1 MAKRYDIGMS
11 DEQKKRLREF
21 GRTQRILFSP
31 EKRKRLEAEDR
42 KRAKAARARR
52 AKPQA
57 AKPQAAKPQTAKAA
71 VDAAPKKVV
80 SKAPKQTEAQL
91 AQRRAKFRELQ
102 KKYAK
107 EEFWD
112 NALTTGG
119 DVGKELAG
127 HAVSWIAGSLLMG
140 PVAGTAAKLTKLYSQ
155 TKGGAATI
163 KALGG
168 RKFVDRVAK
177 EAEKKAKAKIKKAA
191 TKTVKF
197 KFKPGGKRPGRPSRQ
212 TAKPDVKPSRDKAG
226 LTPRAA
232 RSAKPQEVA
241 KPKPKA
247 KKSKKA
253 SALPSEKTLAAVNKA
268 ERAAAKAAPAKRAYS
283 APKVKNMTGKRAKEI
298 LTKAGMAVPAKAA
311 DRVAQVKRIVRSP
324 AKEPVKG
331 MGPLQ
336 RGYLRKKA
344 KKPAQAKPAQT
355 KPAQPKGPSV
365 ADQKAAIAKMT
376 NVQLSNALKAAGFAV
391 TKIGTGAKGSKT
403 VSRAK
408 AISKLQGRVNKA
420 GRAEKAAK
428 SGKPARP
435 QRRNQKQK
443 DTKTKAETQ
452 KAEAPKAAKA
462 APAAE
467 KGVNLAAELGYRGK
481 AKQKALNTFF
491 RERKVSTLNDLVENK
506 ETLAR
511 ALGAVRGGT
520 GKVASGKGL
529 LKRINT
535 RISDVRGKGGAGSP
549 IPKAREATGRRAAQ
563 GRTKDRSAREIEDKV
578 AERAAREVRSGSG
591 PTLRGIASD
600 PIKGTK
606 ALFTKLAKGEISPA
620 QMKRQLKPI
629 LAKAKPGQKADFNR
643 ALDFFTRM
651 QINMRAAKKAGK
663 VRPEDTK
670 ALNNAA
676 KQLRQMLATIALAA
690 GMGAAAE

>member
-1 MAKRYDIGMS
+1 MAKRYDIKLT
-11 DEQKKRLREF
+11 DEERKRLREF

-42 KRAKAARARR
+42 KRAKPARAKRAAQPAAEAKTKGKQKTKKAPMTEEQLSMRKAKIRAYARKLYKEDKAKWDNAASNELKGLAANIALTVLPTTMILRGVGATAKYLGGAIQTLR
-52 AKPQA
+52 AKPGLKEA
-57 AKPQAAKPQTAKAA
+57 AKRVTAKSTPAQKESVRRSSFGDGSGVGPRSSGPQGAKP
-71 VDAAPKKVV
+71 
-80 SKAPKQTEAQL
+80 S
-91 AQRRAKFRELQ
+91 
-102 KKYAK
+102 
-107 EEFWD
+107 
-112 NALTTGG
+112 
-119 DVGKELAG
+119 
-127 HAVSWIAGSLLMG
+127 
-140 PVAGTAAKLTKLYSQ
+140 
-155 TKGGAATI
+155 
-163 KALGG
+163 
-168 RKFVDRVAK
+168 
-177 EAEKKAKAKIKKAA
+177 
-191 TKTVKF
+191 
-197 KFKPGGKRPGRPSRQ
+197 
-212 TAKPDVKPSRDKAG
+212 VKPSRDRAG

-247 KKSKKA
+247 RKPKKA

-268 ERAAAKAAPAKRAYS
+268 ERAATKAAPAKRAYS
-283 APKVKNMTGKRAKEI
+283 APKVKEMTGARAKKI
-298 LTKAGMAVPAKAA
+298 LETAGKPVPKTAA
-311 DRVAQVKRIVRSP
+311 ERIAQAARIVRSR

-331 MGPLQ
+331 MGPRQ
-336 RGYLRKKA
+336 RGYLKRQA
-344 KKPAQAKPAQT
+344 RKPAQAKPAQA
-355 KPAQPKGPSV
+355 KPTQPKGPSV
-365 ADQKAAIAKMT
+365 VDQKAAIAKMT

-408 AISKLQGRVNKA
+408 AITKLQRRANKP
-420 GRAEKAAK
+420 GRAEKAAA
-428 SGKPARP
+428 SGKPARQ

-452 KAEAPKAAKA
+452 KAKAAKA
-462 APAAE
+462 APAAD

-506 ETLAR
+506 ETLAK

-520 GKVASGKGL
+520 KKVASGKGL
-529 LKRINT
+529 LSRINT

-549 IPKAREATGRRAAQ
+549 IPKARDATGKRAAQ
-563 GRTKDRSAREIEDKV
+563 GRTTDRSAREIEDKV

-606 ALFTKLAKGEISPA
+606 ALFTKLAKGEISPV
-620 QMKRQLKPI
+620 QMKKQLGPI
-629 LAKAKPGQKADFNR
+629 LEKAKPGQKADFNR

-651 QINMRAAKKAGK
+651 QINMRDAVKAGK
-663 VRPEDTK
+663 VKQADKE